1 MERNIDVRWEVNMTE
16 SKETYPSSVVLME
29 LWNTV
34 HTSLVAE
41 RQKGILLPD
50 AVDKLNKEKGIKVRY
65 WGK

>member
-1 MERNIDVRWEVNMTE
+1 MERNIDVRWEVNMAE
-16 SKETYPSSVVLME
+16 SKETYPNSVVLME

-34 HTSLVAE
+34 HISLVAE
-41 RQKGILLPD
+41 RPMGILLPD